1 MSFCASSQ
9 ERAFQQSSA
18 RRQTRPAPLAGAGS
32 SVPTAK
38 KLQAIA
44 ELGDRKDDEDMQRQ
58 VALKYCVSRDTLS
71 RWIINEELLRSRH
84 AKELGIRPGTLNA
97 VEAVPPPP
105 PPPAA
110 RVSPKRPATFTEDT
124 ESASVVSAKRSCQ
137 RLPSPIS
144 DVSPTSSGCRASPN
158 SPPSRR
164 PQPSV
169 TAASS
174 SSSVAA
180 ISATSVSSAA
190 TAHWPPAERPAGIE
204 PGPGPSW
211 QRGTGKSSPDGL
223 RLQSSPKNDFDDL
236 ANAKATAD
244 LLRFAK
250 KCFTFVY
257 DVLSSFT
264 VGWVFSL

>member
-1 MSFCASSQ
+1 MPFFASSQ

-84 AKELGIRPGTLNA
+84 AKELGIRPGMLNA
-97 VEAVPPPP
+97 VEAAPPPP
-105 PPPAA
+105 PPPPPPAPAA
-110 RVSPKRPATFTEDT
+110 RVSPKRPATFTDDT

-164 PQPSV
+164 PLPSV
-169 TAASS
+169 TAAASS

-180 ISATSVSSAA
+180 TSVSNTA

-211 QRGTGKSSPDGL
+211 QRGPGKSSPDGL
-223 RLQSSPKNDFDDL
+223 RLQSSPKSDFDDL

-250 KCFTFVY
+250 KFFTFVTG
-257 DVLSSFT
+257 LSSFT
-264 VGWVFSL
+264 VGG